1 MKTLGI
7 MNASSA
13 ATLSGVSGHPWRSK
27 TIIDGRMYTSLHLTR
42 DRAVEQSKSVLRDN
56 GYNPK
61 TLEKNNE

>member
-1 MKTLGI
+1 

-13 ATLSGVSGHPWRSK
+13 VTLSGVSGHPWQG
-27 TIIDGRMYTSLHLTR
+27 TVIIEGRAY
-42 DRAVEQSKSVLRDN
+42 RALFREHDDAMAGCNKFLRDN